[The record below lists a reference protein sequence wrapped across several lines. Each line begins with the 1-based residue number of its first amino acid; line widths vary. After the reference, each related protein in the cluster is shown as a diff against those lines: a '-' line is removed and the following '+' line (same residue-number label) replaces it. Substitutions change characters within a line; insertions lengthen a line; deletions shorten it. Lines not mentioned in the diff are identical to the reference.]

1 MCILYIKLSVS
12 IKNLDTRTRA
22 ISTPLTYWKNYDLTI
37 NISFFIQLFFSIFIS
52 FHRLFPRSKNLISEH
67 KKNKLTQPLQ
77 RMFSSIFSSITRFQF
92 KINLMIHARRRNL
105 QSSNFLQCLTG
116 DRGIFVMTNRS
127 SLPRAIGSGPW
138 PML

>member
-1 MCILYIKLSVS
+1 MHIIHKIKRFDKESRHENTCNIYSL
-12 IKNLDTRTRA
+12 NL
-22 ISTPLTYWKNYDLTI
+22 LEKNYDLTI

-52 FHRLFPRSKNLISEH
+52 FHRLFPRSKNLISER

-92 KINLMIHARRRNL
+92 KIDLMIHARRRNL